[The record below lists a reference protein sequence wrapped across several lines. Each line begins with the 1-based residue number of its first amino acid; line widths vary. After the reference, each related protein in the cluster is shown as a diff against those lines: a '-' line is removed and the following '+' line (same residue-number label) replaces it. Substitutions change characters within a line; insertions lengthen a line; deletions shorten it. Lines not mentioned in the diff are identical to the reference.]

1 MRVISGLGFK
11 FNIFKY
17 VDTIEADLSPITTFS
32 KAMKALENDIRCRL
46 ENLLRFLGYRE
57 INIERYVRS
66 LVDLSRKTIK
76 DEKAEAAARVFSAL
90 SDPIRIKILK
100 LLSRR
105 RRMCV
110 CELMIALGLSQ
121 PAISYHLKL
130 LRGCGLIRPVRSG
143 KWVFYEIASRGLAN
157 LIFKLVESV

>member
-11 FNIFKY
+11 FNIFEY
-17 VDTIEADLSPITTFS
+17 VDIIEADLSPITTFS

-46 ENLLRFLGYRE
+46 ENLLRFLGYRG
-57 INIERYVRS
+57 ISIERYARS

-100 LLSRR
+100 LLRR

-110 CELMIALGLSQ
+110 CELVIALGMRQ

-130 LRGCGLIRPVRSG
+130 LQDSGLVKPIKKG
-143 KWVFYEIASRGLAN
+143 KWVFYEISEKR
-157 LIFKLVESV
+157 ITSLVERIIDLA

>member
-1 MRVISGLGFK
+1 MNSLDPAVRRRLERLIK
-11 FNIFKY
+11 FRGGKTVEQY
-17 VDTIEADLSPITTFS
+17 VDE
-32 KAMKALENDIRCRL
+32 
-46 ENLLRFLGYRE
+46 
-57 INIERYVRS
+57 
-66 LVDLSRKTIK
+66 LSRLSQKVLKSRRIK
-76 DEKAEAAARVFSAL
+76 VASRVFAAV
-90 SDPIRIKILK
+90 SDPIRISILK

-121 PAISYHLKL
+121 PAVSYHLKL

-143 KWVFYEIASRGLAN
+143 KWVFYEIASRRLAN